1 MADSLLDLLFDLN
14 KDAVRVKREN
24 AARSKKLGAKRSQTV
39 TRRGVGYVD
48 DGGIPEHH
56 ISIGM
61 GARWSNADS
70 DEKQWDVAIDA

>member
-24 AARSKKLGAKRSQTV
+24 AARSKKLGAKRSQV
-39 TRRGVGYVD
+39 SSPGKRGYVD

-56 ISIGM
+56 IAIGM

-70 DEKQWDVAIDA
+70 DEKQWDVAINE